1 MFIVLHESCTPQ
13 VRDSAC
19 LQYKGERNCGEIAG
33 KIMFVVG
40 IDLSETRKSSQNVEN
55 LGPRTTATEVGDTV
69 VGLSLMN
76 KQIK

>member
-1 MFIVLHESCTPQ
+1 
-13 VRDSAC
+13 
-19 LQYKGERNCGEIAG
+19 
-33 KIMFVVG
+33 MFVVG